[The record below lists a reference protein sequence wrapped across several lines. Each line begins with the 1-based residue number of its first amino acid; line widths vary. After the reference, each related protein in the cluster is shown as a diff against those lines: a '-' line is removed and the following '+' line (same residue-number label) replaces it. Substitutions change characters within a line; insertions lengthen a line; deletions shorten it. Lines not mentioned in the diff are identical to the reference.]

1 MPVNTGISNQQIS
14 IQIQLNLAK
23 AQIADEFDGY
33 IADIASS
40 EGRKTYLNILIYS
53 GNFMG
58 KDNAKPSPYFKLAE
72 VRPSVDPAFNP
83 FNGNDISE
91 DQNVHIKA
99 KISGYSLNQ
108 QLLYMSVIE
117 ISPR

>member
-1 MPVNTGISNQQIS
+1 M
-14 IQIQLNLAK
+14 
-23 AQIADEFDGY
+23 EFDGY

-40 EGRKTYLNILIYS
+40 EGRKTYLDILIYS